1 MFLETKEELE
11 KFLLQDN
18 IGEQMI
24 IHEKQIGERFPDMK
38 KCIGF
43 PQNNIHHHLDV
54 YRHTALAL
62 SFCNKSIDLR
72 LALFFH
78 DIGKP
83 VCFQDELCGVRHFR
97 GHPIVS
103 AQITRKI
110 LIELGYDDKYIKKI
124 VMYVKN
130 HDDIVTKRNI
140 GKKIKIMGYKKVG
153 QLLKMQ
159 ECDARAH
166 HPAKVEKRLNYLSE
180 IKAFYKNI

>member
-62 SFCNKSIDLR
+62 SFCNKSIE
-72 LALFFH
+72 
-78 DIGKP
+78 IG
-83 VCFQDELCGVRHFR
+83 
-97 GHPIVS
+97 
-103 AQITRKI
+103 
-110 LIELGYDDKYIKKI
+110 
-124 VMYVKN
+124 
-130 HDDIVTKRNI
+130 
-140 GKKIKIMGYKKVG
+140 
-153 QLLKMQ
+153 
-159 ECDARAH
+159 RAH
-166 HPAKVEKRLNYLSE
+166 V
-180 IKAFYKNI
+180 

>member
-11 KFLLQDN
+11 KFLLQDD
-18 IGEQMI
+18 IAEQMI
-24 IHEKQIGERFPDMK
+24 IHEKEIGERFPDMK

-72 LALFFH
+72 LALFLH

-83 VCFQDELCGVRHFR
+83 VCYQDELCGIRHFR
-97 GHPIVS
+97 GHPVAS
-103 AQITRKI
+103 AQIARKI
-110 LIELGYDDKYIKKI
+110 LKELGYDDKYIKKI
-124 VMYVKN
+124 VTYIRN
-130 HDDIVTKRNI
+130 HDDIVTRRNI
-140 GKKIKIMGYKKVG
+140 QKKIKVMGYKRVG

-159 ECDARAH
+159 ECDAKAH
-166 HPAKVEKRLNYLSE
+166 HPAKVEKRLTYLSE
-180 IKAFYKNI
+180 IKTFYKNI